1 MALVDTAK
9 IYVSSGK
16 GGNGSTHFRRE
27 KYVPKGGPDGGDGGR
42 GGDVI
47 IRVKDN
53 LNSLLPFI
61 YVSKYVA
68 KDGGNGVGQQKTGKN
83 GAHVYVDV
91 PPGTVVFIDDTNE
104 QVADLT
110 EPGEEFVIARGGKG
124 GLGNV
129 HFKSSTRQAPRIAEL
144 GEPGVEYNLRL
155 ELRLIADVGLVG
167 LPNAGKSTL
176 LASSTRAK
184 PKIADYPFT
193 TLQPNLGVVEVGGA
207 SGDSFVMA
215 DIPGLIEGA
224 AEGHGLGHEF
234 LRHVRRTKL
243 LVHVLDSSGGLEG
256 RDPLEDFRTINK
268 ELFEFDPNMRTKQML
283 VALNKVDLQESRDN
297 LPRLKEVLG
306 GEGFELHEISAATG
320 EGVQALHN
328 RIMDIMREIREHEAE
343 EKRLAEEKPKR
354 RVYTIGDVDEQA
366 WEIEK
371 VGDDL
376 FVVTGVGIERFS
388 KMTNF
393 QQWESAD
400 RFQRVLERA
409 GIFRELG
416 KRGVQDGDT
425 VRIGDF
431 EMTWGDEVDEEENPF
446 IAARDERLD
455 ELIAMEESDDDWSD
469 EDDDADYVITV
480 ADEDDEDE
488 DEA

>member
-9 IYVSSGK
+9 IYVRSGK

-47 IRVKDN
+47 FRVKDN

-61 YVSKYVA
+61 YQARYIA
-68 KDGGNGVGQQKTGKN
+68 NDGGNGVGQQKHGKN
-83 GAHVYVDV
+83 GAPVYVDV
-91 PPGTVVFIDDTNE
+91 PMGTVIFRDDTDE
-104 QVADLT
+104 QIADLT
-110 EPGEEFVIARGGKG
+110 EAGEEFVVARGGKG

-144 GEPGVEYNLRL
+144 GEPGVEFNLRL

-176 LASSTRAK
+176 LASSTRAR

-193 TLQPNLGVVEVGGA
+193 TLQPNLGVVEVGGP
-207 SGDSFVMA
+207 GGETFVMA

-234 LRHVRRTKL
+234 LRHVRRTKVL
-243 LVHVLDSSGGLEG
+243 LHVLDASGGLEG
-256 RDPLEDFRTINK
+256 RDPLDDFRTIND
-268 ELFEFDPNMRTKQML
+268 ELFEFDPNMRNKPML
-283 VALNKVDLQESRDN
+283 VALNKVDLQEARDN
-297 LPRLKEVLG
+297 LPTLREVLG
-306 GEGFELHEISAATG
+306 GEGFELYEISAATG
-320 EGVQALHN
+320 EGVQAMHN
-328 RIMDIMREIREHEAE
+328 RVAEIMREIREHEAE
-343 EKRLAEEKPKR
+343 QKRVEQEKPKR
-354 RVYTIGDVDEQA
+354 RVYTIGDVDERA
-366 WEIEK
+366 WEIDQ
-371 VGDDL
+371 VSRHR
-376 FVVTGVGIERFS
+376 FVVSGVGIERFA

-393 QQWESAD
+393 MQWESAE

-409 GIFRELG
+409 GILSELS

-425 VRIGDF
+425 VQIGDF
-431 EMTWGDEVDEEENPF
+431 EMTWGEEEENPHF
-446 IAARDERLD
+446 AAIDPRRASLIAA
-455 ELIAMEESDDDWSD
+455 EESEDDW
-469 EDDDADYVITV
+469 
-480 ADEDDEDE
+480 DDEDE
-488 DEA
+488 GAVVFWEAGGDEDTGDA